1 MKATITIGISASGK
15 TSWAKTQDAVV
26 ICRDDIRT
34 QMLIDDGW
42 DATNNNIWQRWKFDK
57 VREKIVTERC
67 MEMIGA
73 ASTAKKNII
82 VCDTNLNP
90 DRRDSLKC
98 ILESFDYIVEF
109 KQFDISYEEACKRD
123 RNRKDTVGE
132 AVIYKQWLQLY
143 GEPYK
148 APEGAKKCIIVDIDG
163 TLAHMAGRRGA
174 FEWTK
179 VGGDSCDQV
188 VKHIVESFASTHE
201 VIVMSGRDGCCYEL
215 TKQWLDDNEVYYDQ
229 LLMRTAGDM
238 RKDFIIKRE
247 LFDAH
252 VRGRFEVACVIDDR
266 PTVCRLWHSLGLKV
280 IAVGDQNIEF

>member
-1 MKATITIGISASGK
+1 MKATVTIGISASGK
-15 TSWAKTQDAVV
+15 TSWAKTQDAII

-57 VREKIVTERC
+57 IREKTVTEHCWRL
-67 MEMIGA
+67 I
-73 ASTAKKNII
+73 KQYRDRNKDII
-82 VCDTNLNP
+82 ICDTNLNVG
-90 DRRDSLKC
+90 RRVEMQKQ
-98 ILESFDYIVEF
+98 LESLGYTVEF

-123 RNRKDTVGE
+123 CCRKDTVGE

-148 APEGAKKCIIVDIDG
+148 TPEGAKKCIIVDIDG
-163 TLAHMAGRRGA
+163 TLAHMDGKRGP
-174 FEWTK
+174 FEWEK

-188 VKHIVESFASTHE
+188 VKHIVKSFASTHE
-201 VIVMSGRDGCCYEL
+201 VIVMSGRDGCCYGL
-215 TKQWLDDNEVYYDQ
+215 TNKWLGDKGVCYDQ

-238 RKDFIIKRE
+238 RKDFIVKRE

-252 VRGRFEVACVIDDR
+252 VRGKFEVTAVIDDR
-266 PTVCRLWHSLGLKV
+266 PAVCRLWHSLGLKV